1 MKLQVSYVCSADA
14 SAVSAGNQ
22 EVREECAALLERAG
36 IPPLPAVV
44 PAEADATPAD
54 MLAAHVS
61 MLSRL
66 RHHASEHFD
75 NLPPHRAHRHS
86 PVPVSTPCQRAPA
99 TTGAAG
105 RRSSSP
111 RPDLRSSMLSSA
123 SVGSVPPGTHED
135 ASCRRTRLS
144 VLHAPCL
151 LLLAE
156 VLRAPKLWEACVR
169 VIAVRFKYLAASRRG
184 AELMK
189 FVSPAGLKA
198 IFKRLAVL
206 QERYSVGGF
215 PAPSEQFRT
224 DGSPGSVASGVSR
237 ATPVPAEWPPRS
249 PVQALPVVSTPRSGA
264 ASGATP
270 TRHGDTAGTTRGVA
284 MGGGGGGGGDGD
296 YVRLVGS
303 DNGAHEVHRTGGGAA
318 AHDGDVAATTAAPQ
332 AHGHG
337 HVQSRDSPLER
348 RLFQPGG
355 GVRRDGLGR
364 DGSGGAGTSTSTS
377 DAHVGA
383 HLGAQ
388 TGRFNEDWE
397 ASPSRPVH
405 HAAYNVDGTATSTR
419 PAFAAD
425 QQHTV
430 EASSSPTSRRTTSP
444 PATVHTSSPRAS
456 SSSSNHTTPG
466 SLSPYGASPD
476 SDPHRDV
483 HERRLVG
490 ERDFEA
496 NDGDKAA
503 RRPPTVP
510 PLPLHAASIAQEA
523 AAGGHRVPVSSAPH
537 QPLPTST
544 SGIADVSV
552 SAWREGPTTLPPR
565 HHHVPEHSG
574 LPEHHGASLLEPS
587 YSQQPGLTSTLYP
600 GSHAGGPGGD
610 GGSSYGAMSDTEL
623 SPRTGSP
630 VQSPATTPEQSP
642 ATTPERPPRRVFQP
656 SFASGANMATQLP
669 PGMAAATHS
678 PPSRVPD
685 SHEDYHGARG
695 DLMRAAVRAA
705 EQAAYAAALER
716 HQQDVARER
725 AAARARAQ
733 AAVSHH
739 ARGEYTHGGQH
750 VNGTGRGHN
759 GWQGSPASPPQQPH
773 GGTMDA
779 DAYHQAESPA
789 MPDMSRYD
797 GLVQWMDTLPAHSGV
812 DGSPPAPVLPPRG
825 NGTPATDP
833 TPAPAP
839 ADVAADMAAGV
850 WSPNGVRAV
859 PSPTAEDSVALSE
872 VLPHHHG
879 TPASPPVSSG
889 QAASP
894 KPSKLP
900 VLRAARRNRRARS
913 PMPAAAA
920 AHSAVS
926 PRRAASPTVGEDQR
940 QGRSSS
946 RPRAR
951 ERAASANESA
961 GGSQRSRSVGAG
973 RRGRSTQNGY
983 VGAAFRSEPRCGAPH
998 ARTRTHTHNLWGSH
1012 TLSAA
1017 TAQGLLPSGCGSV

>member
-1 MKLQVSYVCSADA
+1 
-14 SAVSAGNQ
+14 
-22 EVREECAALLERAG
+22 
-36 IPPLPAVV
+36 
-44 PAEADATPAD
+44 
-54 MLAAHVS
+54 
-61 MLSRL
+61 
-66 RHHASEHFD
+66 
-75 NLPPHRAHRHS
+75 
-86 PVPVSTPCQRAPA
+86 
-99 TTGAAG
+99 
-105 RRSSSP
+105 
-111 RPDLRSSMLSSA
+111 
-123 SVGSVPPGTHED
+123 
-135 ASCRRTRLS
+135 
-144 VLHAPCL
+144 
-151 LLLAE
+151 
-156 VLRAPKLWEACVR
+156 
-169 VIAVRFKYLAASRRG
+169 
-184 AELMK
+184 
-189 FVSPAGLKA
+189 
-198 IFKRLAVL
+198 
-206 QERYSVGGF
+206 
-215 PAPSEQFRT
+215 
-224 DGSPGSVASGVSR
+224 
-237 ATPVPAEWPPRS
+237 
-249 PVQALPVVSTPRSGA
+249 
-264 ASGATP
+264 
-270 TRHGDTAGTTRGVA
+270 
-284 MGGGGGGGGDGD
+284 
-296 YVRLVGS
+296 
-303 DNGAHEVHRTGGGAA
+303 
-318 AHDGDVAATTAAPQ
+318 
-332 AHGHG
+332 
-337 HVQSRDSPLER
+337 
-348 RLFQPGG
+348 
-355 GVRRDGLGR
+355 
-364 DGSGGAGTSTSTS
+364 
-377 DAHVGA
+377 
-383 HLGAQ
+383 
-388 TGRFNEDWE
+388 
-397 ASPSRPVH
+397 
-405 HAAYNVDGTATSTR
+405 
-419 PAFAAD
+419 
-425 QQHTV
+425 
-430 EASSSPTSRRTTSP
+430 
-444 PATVHTSSPRAS
+444 
-456 SSSSNHTTPG
+456 
-466 SLSPYGASPD
+466 
-476 SDPHRDV
+476 
-483 HERRLVG
+483 
-490 ERDFEA
+490 
-496 NDGDKAA
+496 
-503 RRPPTVP
+503 
-510 PLPLHAASIAQEA
+510 
-523 AAGGHRVPVSSAPH
+523 
-537 QPLPTST
+537 
-544 SGIADVSV
+544 
-552 SAWREGPTTLPPR
+552 
-565 HHHVPEHSG
+565 
-574 LPEHHGASLLEPS
+574 
-587 YSQQPGLTSTLYP
+587 
-600 GSHAGGPGGD
+600 
-610 GGSSYGAMSDTEL
+610 MSDTEL

-739 ARGEYTHGGQH
+739 ARGEYMHDGQH
-750 VNGTGRGHN
+750 VNGTGRGRN
-759 GWQGSPASPPQQPH
+759 GWQGSPASPPQPH
-773 GGTMDA
+773 GGAMDA

-951 ERAASANESA
+951 ERAASANDSA